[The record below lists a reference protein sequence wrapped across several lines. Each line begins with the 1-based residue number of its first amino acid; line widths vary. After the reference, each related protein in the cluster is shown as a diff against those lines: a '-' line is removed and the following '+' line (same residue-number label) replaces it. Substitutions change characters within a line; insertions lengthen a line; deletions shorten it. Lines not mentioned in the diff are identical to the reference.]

1 MSESQSNPLFD
12 TPGITARA
20 TRAPRRARRWWAW
33 LLVLGVFAAVGYL
46 AVEPLK
52 AWFVGDTQQRI
63 ITQPV
68 TRGPL
73 VVTVVEDGNVESAA
87 NVDVKCEVTGGS
99 VILWIIPDGTH
110 VTKGQKIV
118 ELDSAPIT
126 ESINQQKIVLEK
138 AIAARIQVEKEF
150 SAAKIAV
157 QEYLEGTYVKEHQLL
172 ESQAKIALE
181 NLRSAENS
189 LQHTERMARKGY
201 VTPLQLEAQRFAVER
216 AKLDLDTAQTATTVL
231 DKFTKAKML
240 EDLQSKRDSAE
251 ARWRSEQAACELEQQ
266 RLSRMQTQLDKC
278 VINAPQDGMVIYANE
293 MSSSSRS
300 SSSSGA
306 KIEEG
311 APVRE
316 RQSIVRLPDLSQ
328 MQVKTLVHESKI
340 EQIGIGQRAQIKLL
354 DRVFQ
359 GQVRLVGNQP
369 EPGSFFSSNV
379 KEYAAYV
386 RIEGEVEQVRPGQT
400 AEVEILIADKRD
412 VIAVP
417 VQAVVELGRKTFCWV
432 RSARGIERRPVVVGL
447 SSSDRIEIKDGL
459 AEGDDLLLNPRA
471 VLAEAREEVD
481 TNEPV
486 DVSAKFGESKGP
498 LATSAS
504 GDASKK
510 SASPS
515 AFNFADLDKNG
526 DKKLTVDE
534 LPERM
539 AGAMDRLDTNSDG
552 SVDATEFAAFQAR
565 MQSMKSKGPPQE

>member
-1 MSESQSNPLFD
+1 MATLESNPLFSQP
-12 TPGITARA
+12 TPSA
-20 TRAPRRARRWWAW
+20 TRPRRRSRSGRWFFW
-33 LLVLGVFAAVGYL
+33 LVMLAVLGGSAWF

-52 AWFVGDTQQRI
+52 AWFAVDTQQRV
-63 ITQPV
+63 ITQRV

-87 NVDVKCEVTGGS
+87 NVDVKCEVAGGS

-118 ELDSAPIT
+118 ELDSSTIT
-126 ESINQQKIVLEK
+126 ESISQQKIVLEK
-138 AIAARIQVEKEF
+138 ANAARIQVEKEF

-172 ESQAKIALE
+172 ESQSKIALE
-181 NLRSAENS
+181 NLRSSENA

-216 AKLDLDTAQTATTVL
+216 AKLDLDTAQTAITVL

-266 RLSRMQTQLDKC
+266 RLTRMTTQLEKC
-278 VINAPQDGMVIYANE
+278 VIIAPQDGMVIYANE
-293 MSSSSRS
+293 SSSSRG
-300 SSSSGA
+300 SSSSGV

-311 APVRE
+311 AAVRE

-340 EQIGIGQRAQIKLL
+340 DQVAIGQRAQIKLL
-354 DRVFQ
+354 DRLFQ

-369 EPGSFFSSNV
+369 EPSSFFSSNV

-412 VIAVP
+412 VISVP
-417 VQAVVELGRKTFCWV
+417 VQAVVELGRHTYCWV
-432 RSARGIERRPVVVGL
+432 RTPHGPERRPVVVGL
-447 SSSDRIEIKDGL
+447 SSSERIEIKDGL
-459 AEGDDLLLNPRA
+459 AEGDDVLLNPRA
-471 VLAEAREEVD
+471 ILVEAREED
-481 TNEPV
+481 DGAEPV
-486 DVSAKFGESKGP
+486 DVNAKFGEQKESPQPAPKADAAKKTAGP
-498 LATSAS
+498 PT
-504 GDASKK
+504 
-510 SASPS
+510 
-515 AFNFADLDKNG
+515 FNFADLDKNG

-539 AGAMDRLDTNSDG
+539 AGSMDRLDTNSDG
-552 SVDATEFAAFQAR
+552 TVDATEFAAFRAR
-565 MQSMKSKGPPQE
+565 MQSMKGKGPPQ

>member
-1 MSESQSNPLFD
+1 MSTLDSNPLFAM
-12 TPGITARA
+12 PSPSASPPR
-20 TRAPRRARRWWAW
+20 RRARSGRWLVW
-33 LLVLGVFAAVGYL
+33 LVMLAVIGGSTWF

-52 AWFVGDTQQRI
+52 AWFAADTQQRV
-63 ITQPV
+63 ITQRV

-87 NVDVKCEVTGGS
+87 NVDVKCEVAGGS

-118 ELDSAPIT
+118 ELDSSTIT
-126 ESINQQKIVLEK
+126 ESISQQKIVLEK
-138 AIAARIQVEKEF
+138 ANAARIQVEKEL

-172 ESQAKIALE
+172 ESQSKIALE
-181 NLRSAENS
+181 NLRSAENA

-216 AKLDLDTAQTATTVL
+216 AKLDLDTAQTAITVL

-266 RLSRMQTQLDKC
+266 RLTRMTTQLEKC
-278 VINAPQDGMVIYANE
+278 VILAPQDGMVIYANE
-293 MSSSSRS
+293 MSSGRS
-300 SSSSGA
+300 SSSSNV

-311 APVRE
+311 AAVRE

-340 EQIGIGQRAQIKLL
+340 DQVAIGQRAQIKLL

-412 VIAVP
+412 VISVP
-417 VQAVVELGRKTFCWV
+417 VQAVVELGRHTYCWI
-432 RSARGIERRPVVVGL
+432 RTPHGPERRPVVVGL
-447 SSSDRIEIKDGL
+447 SSSERIEIKDGL
-459 AEGDDLLLNPRA
+459 AEGDDVLLNPRA
-471 VLAEAREEVD
+471 ILVEAREED
-481 TNEPV
+481 DGAEPV
-486 DVSAKFGESKGP
+486 DVNAKFGEQKETP
-498 LATSAS
+498 QPAPKTDAT
-504 GDASKK
+504 KK
-510 SASPS
+510 SAGAPT
-515 AFNFADLDKNG
+515 FNFADLDKNG

-552 SVDATEFAAFQAR
+552 SVDATEFAAFRAR
-565 MQSMKSKGPPQE
+565 MQSMKGKGPPQ

>member
-1 MSESQSNPLFD
+1 MSAPLQDPLFAMSAAK
-12 TPGITARA
+12 TPPPR
-20 TRAPRRARRWWAW
+20 RRARSGRWFGW
-33 LLVLGVFAAVGYL
+33 LIVLGVLGSSAWFAVA
-46 AVEPLK
+46 PLK
-52 AWFVGDTQQRI
+52 AWFAGDTQQRI
-63 ITQPV
+63 ITQRV

-73 VVTVVEDGNVESAA
+73 IVTVVEDGNVESAA
-87 NVDVKCEVTGGS
+87 NVDVKCEVAGGS

-110 VTKGQKIV
+110 VTKGDKIV
-118 ELDSAPIT
+118 ELDGSTIS
-126 ESINQQKIVLEK
+126 ESVSQQKIVLEK
-138 AIAARIQVEKEF
+138 ANAARIQVEKEF

-157 QEYLEGTYVKEHQLL
+157 QEYLEGTYVKEHQLF
-172 ESQAKIALE
+172 ESQGKVALE
-181 NLRSAENS
+181 NLRSAENA
-189 LQHTERMARKGY
+189 LLHTERMARKGY

-216 AKLDLDTAQTATTVL
+216 AKLDLDTAQTAITVL

-251 ARWRSEQAACELEQQ
+251 ARWRSEQAACKLEEQ
-266 RLSRMQTQLDKC
+266 RLNRLTTQLEKC
-278 VINAPQDGMVIYANE
+278 VILAPQDGMVIYANE
-293 MSSSSRS
+293 MSSGRG

-311 APVRE
+311 AAVRE

-340 EQIGIGQRAQIKLL
+340 EQVAIGQRAQIKLL

-386 RIEGEVEQVRPGQT
+386 RIEGEVQQVRPGQT

-412 VIAVP
+412 VISVP
-417 VQAVVELGRKTFCWV
+417 VQAVVELGRKAYCWV
-432 RSARGIERRPVVVGL
+432 RTPHGPERRPVVVGL
-447 SSSDRIEIKDGL
+447 SSSERIEIKDGL
-459 AEGDDLLLNPRA
+459 AEGDDVLLNPRA
-471 VLAEAREEVD
+471 VLTEAREEVE
-481 TNEPV
+481 TTEQV
-486 DVSAKFGESKGP
+486 DVNAKFGEQK
-498 LATSAS
+498 ASAS
-504 GDASKK
+504 DAPKADAPKK
-510 SASPS
+510 SLGAPT
-515 AFNFADLDKNG
+515 FNFSDLDKNG

-552 SVDATEFAAFQAR
+552 AVDATEFAAFRAR
-565 MQSMKSKGPPQE
+565 MQSMKGKGPPQ

>member
-1 MSESQSNPLFD
+1 MSAPLQDPLF
-12 TPGITARA
+12 AMS
-20 TRAPRRARRWWAW
+20 APKAPPPRRRARSGRWFVW
-33 LLVLGVFAAVGYL
+33 LIVLGVLGSSAWFAVA
-46 AVEPLK
+46 PLK
-52 AWFVGDTQQRI
+52 AWFAGDTQQRI
-63 ITQPV
+63 ITQRV

-73 VVTVVEDGNVESAA
+73 IVTVVEDGNVESAA
-87 NVDVKCEVTGGS
+87 NVDVKCEVAGGS

-110 VTKGQKIV
+110 VTKGDKIV
-118 ELDSAPIT
+118 ELDGSTIS
-126 ESINQQKIVLEK
+126 ESVSQQKIVLEK
-138 AIAARIQVEKEF
+138 ANAARIQVEKEF

-157 QEYLEGTYVKEHQLL
+157 QEYLEGTYVKEHQLF
-172 ESQAKIALE
+172 ESQAKVALE
-181 NLRSAENS
+181 NLRSAENA
-189 LQHTERMARKGY
+189 LLHTERMARKGY

-216 AKLDLDTAQTATTVL
+216 AKLDLDTAQTAITVL

-251 ARWRSEQAACELEQQ
+251 ARWRSEQAACKLEEQ
-266 RLSRMQTQLDKC
+266 RLNRLTTQLEKC
-278 VINAPQDGMVIYANE
+278 VILAPQDGMVIYANE
-293 MSSSSRS
+293 MSSGRG

-311 APVRE
+311 AAVRE

-340 EQIGIGQRAQIKLL
+340 EQVAIGQRAQIKLL

-386 RIEGEVEQVRPGQT
+386 RIEGEVQQVRPGQT

-412 VIAVP
+412 VISVP
-417 VQAVVELGRKTFCWV
+417 VQAVVELGRKAYCWI
-432 RSARGIERRPVVVGL
+432 RTPHGPERRPVVVGL
-447 SSSDRIEIKDGL
+447 SSSERIEIKDGL
-459 AEGDDLLLNPRA
+459 AEGDDVLLNPRA
-471 VLAEAREEVD
+471 VLTEAREEVE
-481 TNEPV
+481 TTEQV
-486 DVSAKFGESKGP
+486 DVNAKFGEQKESP
-498 LATSAS
+498 S
-504 GDASKK
+504 GAPKTDAPKK
-510 SASPS
+510 SSGAPT
-515 AFNFADLDKNG
+515 FNFSDLDKNG

-552 SVDATEFAAFQAR
+552 AVDATEFAAFRAR
-565 MQSMKSKGPPQE
+565 MQSMKGKGPPQ

>member
-1 MSESQSNPLFD
+1 MSTLDSNPLFAM
-12 TPGITARA
+12 PSPSASPPR
-20 TRAPRRARRWWAW
+20 RRARSGRWLVW
-33 LLVLGVFAAVGYL
+33 LVMLAVIGGSTWF

-52 AWFVGDTQQRI
+52 AWFAADTQQRV
-63 ITQPV
+63 ITQRV

-87 NVDVKCEVTGGS
+87 NVDVKCEVAGGS

-118 ELDSAPIT
+118 ELDSSTIT
-126 ESINQQKIVLEK
+126 ESISQQKIVLEK
-138 AIAARIQVEKEF
+138 ANAARIQVEKEL

-172 ESQAKIALE
+172 ESQSKIALE
-181 NLRSAENS
+181 NLRSSENA

-216 AKLDLDTAQTATTVL
+216 AKLDLDTAQTAITVL

-266 RLSRMQTQLDKC
+266 RLTRMTTQLEKC
-278 VINAPQDGMVIYANE
+278 VILAPQDGMVIYANE
-293 MSSSSRS
+293 SSSSRG
-300 SSSSGA
+300 SSSSGV

-311 APVRE
+311 AAVRE

-340 EQIGIGQRAQIKLL
+340 DQVAIGQRAQIKLL

-412 VIAVP
+412 VISVP
-417 VQAVVELGRKTFCWV
+417 VQAVVELGRHTYCWV
-432 RSARGIERRPVVVGL
+432 RTPHGPERRPVVVGL
-447 SSSDRIEIKDGL
+447 SSSERIEIKDGL
-459 AEGDDLLLNPRA
+459 AVGDDVLLNPRA
-471 VLAEAREEVD
+471 ILVEAREED
-481 TNEPV
+481 HGAEPV
-486 DVSAKFGESKGP
+486 DVNAKFGEQKETP
-498 LATSAS
+498 QPAPKT
-504 GDASKK
+504 DAAKK
-510 SASPS
+510 SAGPS
-515 AFNFADLDKNG
+515 TFNFADLDKNG

-552 SVDATEFAAFQAR
+552 SVDAAEFAAFRAR
-565 MQSMKSKGPPQE
+565 MQSMKGKGPPQ